1 MNISFQLSRPQNPQ
15 SSVVAQFIYDGKKRR
30 LGMGLSVPSDRWNKA
45 KQRIKILQ
53 SIHRNERMD
62 YEVLN
67 KRLDTQEDLIHSVS
81 N

>member
-30 LGMGLSVPSDRWNKA
+30 LGMGLSVPSDRWNKG
-45 KQRIKILQ
+45 KQRIKVLA
-53 SIHRNERMD
+53 SIHHNERMD

-67 KRLDTQEDLIHSVS
+67 KRLDTHEKKS
-81 N
+81 